1 MILLR
6 FISYRRQNGMIH
18 DILIFLAFIGILLA
32 PAIVAANSD
41 DLSDEDN

>member
-1 MILLR
+1 M
-6 FISYRRQNGMIH
+6 MH

-41 DLSDEDN
+41 DLSDKEN

>member
-1 MILLR
+1 M
-6 FISYRRQNGMIH
+6 MH

-41 DLSDEDN
+41 DMSDKDN